1 MLHRYNAV
9 VFLCMAYRL
18 VIYYREEKEEKRDEE
33 ITRN

>member
-18 VIYYREEKEEKRDEE
+18 VIYYREEKEEK
-33 ITRN
+33 T